1 MWQEARKQEKHIKT
15 LMVDYKRRAERRRDY
30 YERIKQDPI
39 KFLRLFGRSSKL
51 HLDSEVTK
59 AAENPNNIF
68 VCQVTPLA
76 FMQFFS
82 KLSTWACR
90 LRSLFPD
97 TLCCAILN

>member
-39 KFLRLFGRSSKL
+39 KFLRVFGRSSKL

-59 AAENPNNIF
+59 RCIFLRPKNNCDVILKSG
-68 VCQVTPLA
+68 QQISEHL
-76 FMQFFS
+76 
-82 KLSTWACR
+82 
-90 LRSLFPD
+90 D
-97 TLCCAILN
+97 TYELTNDEVQTEL